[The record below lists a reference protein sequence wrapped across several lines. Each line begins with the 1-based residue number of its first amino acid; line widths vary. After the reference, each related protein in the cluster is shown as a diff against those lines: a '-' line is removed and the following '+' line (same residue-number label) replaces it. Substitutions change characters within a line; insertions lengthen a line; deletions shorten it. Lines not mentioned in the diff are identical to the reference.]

1 MKIKNLLGTI
11 VFSQIAILS
20 LSQST
25 SYDIRLNQAG
35 FLTNSLKYAAIVNSQ
50 TDSFKVMTSDLSST
64 VFRGKFLPS
73 AYYSSSDENVS
84 IADFTLLQTSGNYV
98 LVVDGLGK
106 SVSFTINDDV
116 LVPLSKAA
124 LKGFYYNRASI
135 PLTGEFAGVYAREEG
150 HPDTVVVVLP
160 SAASASRPAGTIIST
175 PGGWYDAGDYNK
187 YIVNSGITVFTL
199 LSAYETY
206 PAYYDTLNTYIPES
220 NNNIPDILD
229 EALWNIKW
237 MMTMQDTN
245 DGGVYHK
252 TTEASFSSFVM
263 PVKVTATRYVCA
275 KGTAATLDFAA
286 IMAMTARIYKKYLP
300 DLADQALKQA
310 KDAWQWAKS
319 NPDVPFT
326 NPAASGIYPHVGTGE
341 YGDNTFTDEFS
352 WCAAEL
358 YITTKDEQYYN
369 DIGLDASYDLPG
381 WGGVKTLGL
390 LSLIVNKDSLTSVAD
405 TTLAKSKLTGTISN
419 TASNLATS
427 PYRIPGDFFFWG
439 GNNAYANWGMLFMQA
454 FHLTHNATY
463 FNAALSSLDYLLGRN
478 ATTYSF
484 VTGIG
489 TKRPVSIHH
498 RISASDGVAEPIPGM
513 LVGGANP
520 GNMEDD
526 CGTAAYPST
535 LPAKAYLDNQCSYT
549 TNEVAINWD
558 APLTFLAGAV
568 QCEYL
573 NNFTDSM
580 PEYFIISSKKVDLP
594 YKKGDGVQII
604 IEGNTSWDF
613 SPSAGWIELDK
624 ANGNGSGTV
633 LVNSTSDNPD
643 DVTRSG
649 KIYIYSGGIL
659 SDSIM
664 VTQNG
669 VRKSFRI
676 EAEDYVEML
685 GLQTESTSDL
695 GGGQNLGYVDVNDW
709 VTYNLDITAAGIY
722 NVIFRHAG
730 YEGNFDV
737 LLNDTYLQT
746 VVLPET
752 SDWQDWT
759 SHTVQMELHEGQYI
773 LKFKFNQ
780 IGINL
785 NWMQFDW
792 VSPLNIEAFEK
803 YNLKV
808 YPTPADNYLN
818 IEFGSFAQAREIQL
832 YSADGKKLL
841 LLPCRNPLKESI
853 DVSGFKEGVYILK
866 VRFNSF
872 VYTGKVVIN

>member
-1 MKIKNLLGTI
+1 
-11 VFSQIAILS
+11 
-20 LSQST
+20 
-25 SYDIRLNQAG
+25 
-35 FLTNSLKYAAIVNSQ
+35 
-50 TDSFKVMTSDLSST
+50 
-64 VFRGKFLPS
+64 
-73 AYYSSSDENVS
+73 
-84 IADFTLLQTSGNYV
+84 
-98 LVVDGLGK
+98 
-106 SVSFTINDDV
+106 
-116 LVPLSKAA
+116 
-124 LKGFYYNRASI
+124 
-135 PLTGEFAGVYAREEG
+135 
-150 HPDTVVVVLP
+150 
-160 SAASASRPAGTIIST
+160 
-175 PGGWYDAGDYNK
+175 
-187 YIVNSGITVFTL
+187 
-199 LSAYETY
+199 
-206 PAYYDTLNTYIPES
+206 
-220 NNNIPDILD
+220 
-229 EALWNIKW
+229 
-237 MMTMQDTN
+237 
-245 DGGVYHK
+245 
-252 TTEASFSSFVM
+252 
-263 PVKVTATRYVCA
+263 
-275 KGTAATLDFAA
+275 
-286 IMAMTARIYKKYLP
+286 
-300 DLADQALKQA
+300 
-310 KDAWQWAKS
+310 
-319 NPDVPFT
+319 
-326 NPAASGIYPHVGTGE
+326 
-341 YGDNTFTDEFS
+341 
-352 WCAAEL
+352 
-358 YITTKDEQYYN
+358 
-369 DIGLDASYDLPG
+369 
-381 WGGVKTLGL
+381 
-390 LSLIVNKDSLTSVAD
+390 
-405 TTLAKSKLTGTISN
+405 
-419 TASNLATS
+419 
-427 PYRIPGDFFFWG
+427 
-439 GNNAYANWGMLFMQA
+439 
-454 FHLTHNATY
+454 
-463 FNAALSSLDYLLGRN
+463 
-478 ATTYSF
+478 
-484 VTGIG
+484 
-489 TKRPVSIHH
+489 
-498 RISASDGVAEPIPGM
+498 
-513 LVGGANP
+513 
-520 GNMEDD
+520 
-526 CGTAAYPST
+526 
-535 LPAKAYLDNQCSYT
+535 
-549 TNEVAINWD
+549 
-558 APLTFLAGAV
+558 
-568 QCEYL
+568 
-573 NNFTDSM
+573 M

-594 YKKGDGVQII
+594 YKKGNGVQII